1 VTTARPRGYRGH
13 VSFPRRRNDQH
24 VPAPPTPGHEV
35 HIEDGRFA
43 TAVCSCGWQGA
54 GRRNRATARTEA
66 RDHALLY
73 ADGSLLSAELGGPPP
88 EVPALPDRADA

>member
-1 VTTARPRGYRGH
+1 VTAERPGGYRGW
-13 VSFPRRRNDQH
+13 VSFPRRRNHDEAP
-24 VPAPPTPGHEV
+24 VPVAPGHEV
-35 HIEDGRFA
+35 HIEDGRFT

-54 GRRNRATARTEA
+54 GRRNRATARSEA

-73 ADGSLLSAELGGPPP
+73 ADGTVLPDEPVAPPP